1 MKLAPLLSLLLF
13 MHAVAFGRD
22 TAYKAL
28 RTVGKERGQSVLNRV
43 IEVKG
48 GGGSPQP
55 AVWKIVLDDQAA
67 RGGVREFEV
76 ENGRIA
82 SERTPVK
89 AYSGSSEGAVMNFQ
103 KLNLDSQGAF
113 TVAEKEASKAQV
125 GFDSVDYVLRT
136 DDETRSPVWIL
147 RLLDSDKSGVGT
159 IRVSAVDG
167 RVLLREGFG
176 SHRSTAPA
184 ENPSARNSRDAD
196 SYEADQNPNGVGHK
210 IKRGFLKA
218 GASVEEFF
226 SGKRTLDSQYNNE

>member
-28 RTVGKERGQSVLNRV
+28 RTLGNERSQSVLNRV

-48 GGGSPQP
+48 RGGTPQP
-55 AVWKIVLDDQAA
+55 ATWKIVLDDSAA

-113 TVAEKEASKAQV
+113 TVAEQEATRARV
-125 GFDSVDYVLRT
+125 GFDSVDYILRT
-136 DDETRSPVWIL
+136 DDESRSPVWIL
-147 RLLDSDKSGVGT
+147 RLLDSSQRNVGT
-159 IRVSAVDG
+159 IRISADDG
-167 RVLLREGFG
+167 RVLFREGFSG
-176 SHRSTAPA
+176 RQTAPS
-184 ENPSARNSRDAD
+184 EEPPPRPSRDAD
-196 SYEADQNPNGVGHK
+196 EYEAERNPNGVGHK

-218 GASVEEFF
+218 GASIEEFF
-226 SGKRTLDSQYNNE
+226 TGGRTLDRQYENQ